1 MVRVSPFLAVAVFC
15 LCLVVLIPPTCLIH
29 CNCEIL
35 GCLICSIF
43 VHGYATVVLRQ
54 LISLSKIDVLGFVCG
69 V

>member
-43 VHGYATVVLRQ
+43 VHGYAKVVLIQ
-54 LISLSKIDVLGFVCG
+54 PVKD
-69 V
+69 